1 MNNMENHQGAEAIVE
16 GLVDLMQGRADT
28 YRLLARLYRHELSEE
43 DLDILHDMMFP
54 ADSANAD
61 IDTGYRLIA
70 TYLSNLWCE
79 SAEELQIDYARCF
92 VGHGEDTYG
101 AAFPFES
108 VYTSPKRLLM
118 QDARDKVLATYRACG
133 LDKSDDWRE
142 GEDHIALELEFM
154 AFMAQRCSE
163 ALAEG
168 RDDKAGELLETQLK
182 FLEGH
187 LLVWTPM
194 LTADMRK
201 FAKSE
206 LYLGLS
212 YLTDGFLAD
221 DAACIKG
228 VVAA

>member
-1 MNNMENHQGAEAIVE
+1 MINMENHQGAEAIVE

-118 QDARDKVLATYRACG
+118 QDARDKVLACG